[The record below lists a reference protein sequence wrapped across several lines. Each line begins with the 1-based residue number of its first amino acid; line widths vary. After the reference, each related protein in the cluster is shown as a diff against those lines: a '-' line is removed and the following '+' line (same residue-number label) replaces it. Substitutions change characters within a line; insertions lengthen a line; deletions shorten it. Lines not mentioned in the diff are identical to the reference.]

1 MKVEFDEDEAWE
13 VLSVVVTRLADEA
26 ELSDTDRAKVRRWR
40 SEVMKPRGDGVRQFA
55 AKLNADIAKT
65 MERKAGSHIRKPDWR
80 KR

>member
-26 ELSDTDRAKVRRWR
+26 ELSDTDRAKIRRWR

-55 AKLNADIAKT
+55 AKLNSDIATT
-65 MERKAGSHIRKPDWR
+65 MQRKAGSQIRKPDWR

>member
-13 VLSVVVTRLADEA
+13 VLAVVVSRLAEEA
-26 ELSDTDRAKVRRWR
+26 TLSDADRAKIRRWR
-40 SEVMKPRGDGVRQFA
+40 SDVMKPRGDAVRQFA
-55 AKLNADIAKT
+55 AKLNADIATT